1 MSFKKSGELSV
12 FQLIKNIKL
21 KNTKLKNYKSEEKLD
36 NKGPWIIINET
47 PFFLHTVTSKQNTV
61 LREKKKGFI
70 MNAWKSLQNQND
82 FSRHRGITV
91 SLSQQFTF
99 NLVFNHLETMV

>member
-61 LREKKKGFI
+61 LREKKR
-70 MNAWKSLQNQND
+70 ASLWMPESHFKIKMTSVDTGGLQLASPSNL
-82 FSRHRGITV
+82 
-91 SLSQQFTF
+91 LST
-99 NLVFNHLETMV
+99 

>member
-36 NKGPWIIINET
+36 NKGP
-47 PFFLHTVTSKQNTV
+47 
-61 LREKKKGFI
+61 
-70 MNAWKSLQNQND
+70 
-82 FSRHRGITV
+82 
-91 SLSQQFTF
+91 
-99 NLVFNHLETMV
+99 